1 MAGKKPA
8 HLRLVEDSTVSIEAL
23 FREYYAGLCDFVLT
37 YVESPETARDLVQD
51 LFLDLWAR
59 HEDGRLPPVSSGY
72 LYTAARNRALK
83 HLRHQGIVRRWREW
97 VASEPAKHAPAAD
110 EEILADSLA
119 EAIEKAVAQLP
130 EKRRQIFLLSRE
142 EELSYSAIAEVLGI
156 SVKTVENQMARALKT
171 LREQL
176 LPYLVLAAGTLAGWV
191 RDMMGG

>member
-1 MAGKKPA
+1 MARKQPA
-8 HLRLVEDSTVSIEAL
+8 HLRLVDDSAETIEAL
-23 FREYYAGLCDFVLT
+23 FREYFAGLCDFVLT
-37 YVESPETARDLVQD
+37 YVESPEVARDLVQD

-59 HEDGRLPPVSSGY
+59 HEEGRLPPITSGY

-97 VASEPAKHAPAAD
+97 MAREPERVAPAVD
-110 EEILADSLA
+110 EEVMAESLA
-119 EAIEKAVAQLP
+119 EAIEQAVAQLP

-142 EELSYSAIAEVLGI
+142 QDLSYTAIAEVLGI

-191 RDMMGG
+191 RDMMSG